1 MRTRIMVGGPLFEG
15 LWLLKIFVLMNN
27 TITSMFLTRAFTR
40 TLLALIV
47 VALIA
52 PSCATKKDILYFQN
66 IEEVQPKAQT
76 TQYEAVIKKDDRLSI
91 IVSGADKT
99 VTAPYNLTLGEM
111 GANNYSSSTDPER
124 STLTYLVDPQGNIN
138 FPILGTI
145 HVEGMT
151 RNQLVTYLQTEIGK
165 DVKDPIVSVSIK
177 NYKITVLGEVR
188 SPGTYTMDSEKITI
202 LQALGRAG
210 DLNLTAEREGI
221 LLIREEDGVERHH
234 TIDLKSAELLNSPY
248 FYLQQNDVIYVPAS
262 ASRVASATMATGIWS
277 TALSSV
283 TTTVS
288 LVTLI
293 VSLSK
298 K

>member
-1 MRTRIMVGGPLFEG
+1 VQI
-15 LWLLKIFVLMNN
+15 IMNN
-27 TITSMFLTRAFTR
+27 THMLKLFSRALTHAFLAVTA
-40 TLLALIV
+40 V
-47 VALIA
+47 VLIA

-66 IEEVQPKAQT
+66 IEEVVPQPQT
-76 TQYEAVIKKDDRLSI
+76 TEYEAVIKKDDRLTI

-111 GANNYSSSTDPER
+111 TTGYSSTGNPEQ
-124 STLTYLVDPQGNIN
+124 STLTYLVDPDGNIN
-138 FPILGTI
+138 FPILGII

-151 RNQLVTYLQTEIGK
+151 RNQLVNYLQTEIGK
-165 DVKDPIVSVSIK
+165 DVKDPIVYVSIR

-188 SPGTYTMDSEKITI
+188 NPGTYTMDSEKITI

-210 DLNLTAEREGI
+210 DLNLTAERDGI
-221 LLIREEDGVERHH
+221 LLIREENGVPRHY

-262 ASRVASATMATGIWS
+262 AERVASATMATGIWS

-288 LVTLI
+288 LVTLVI
-293 VSLSK
+293 SLTK

>member
-1 MRTRIMVGGPLFEG
+1 MKHTDITT
-15 LWLLKIFVLMNN
+15 KI
-27 TITSMFLTRAFTR
+27 TAAFTR
-40 TLLALIV
+40 AL
-47 VALIA
+47 VALVGIVLLV

-66 IEEVQPKAQT
+66 IEEVEPKAQT
-76 TQYEAVIKKDDRLSI
+76 TQYEAVIKKDDRLTI
-91 IVSGADKT
+91 VVSGADKT

-111 GANNYSSSTDPER
+111 TTGYSSSTNPEQ
-124 STLTYLVDPQGNIN
+124 STLTYLVDPEGNIN
-138 FPILGTI
+138 FPILGVI

-151 RNQLVTYLQTEIGK
+151 RNQLVNYLQTEIGK
-165 DVKDPIVSVSIK
+165 DVKDPIVYVAIK
-177 NYKITVLGEVR
+177 NYKITVLGEVKA
-188 SPGTYTMDSEKITI
+188 PGTYTMDSEKITI

-221 LLIREEDGVERHH
+221 LLIREENGVARHY

-262 ASRVASATMATGIWS
+262 ASRVMTATAATGIWS

-288 LVTLI
+288 LVTMVI
-293 VSLSK
+293 SLTRK
-298 K
+298 

>member
-1 MRTRIMVGGPLFEG
+1 MKYNFLCGTSLTT
-15 LWLLKIFVLMNN
+15 FVCAL
-27 TITSMFLTRAFTR
+27 AF
-40 TLLALIV
+40 ACV
-47 VALIA
+47 VMLA

-66 IEEVQPKAQT
+66 IEEVEPQQLT

-91 IVSGADKT
+91 VVSGPDKT

-111 GANNYSSSTDPER
+111 GANGMSSSTDPEK
-124 STLTYLVDPQGNIN
+124 SVLTYLVDPNGNID

-151 RNQLVTYLQTEIGK
+151 RNQLVNYLTQEIGK
-165 DVKDPIVSVSIK
+165 DVKDPIVVVSIR
-177 NYKITVLGEVR
+177 NYKITILGEVK

-221 LLIREEDGVERHH
+221 LLIREEDGKEKHY
-234 TIDLKSAELLNSPY
+234 TLNLKSAELLNSPQ

-262 ASRVASATMATGIWS
+262 ASRVANATMASGVIS
-277 TALSSV
+277 TVLSSV
-283 TTTVS
+283 TTTIS
-288 LVTLI
+288 LVTLG
-293 VSLSK
+293 VSLSNVAK
-298 K
+298 SNK

>member
-1 MRTRIMVGGPLFEG
+1 
-15 LWLLKIFVLMNN
+15 MNN
-27 TITSMFLTRAFTR
+27 NNIRNFSARA
-40 TLLALIV
+40 LAHALAAIV
-47 VALIA
+47 AVALLA

-66 IEEVQPKAQT
+66 IEEVQPKPQT
-76 TQYEAVIKKDDRLSI
+76 TEYEAVIKKDDRLTI
-91 IVSGADKT
+91 VVSGPDKT
-99 VTAPYNLTLGEM
+99 VTAPYNLTLGELNVN
-111 GANNYSSSTDPER
+111 GTSASSNPENA
-124 STLTYLVDPQGNIN
+124 TLTYLVDPNGNIN
-138 FPILGTI
+138 YPILGTI

-151 RNQLVTYLQTEIGK
+151 RNQLVNYLQAEIGK
-165 DVKDPIVSVSIK
+165 DVKDPIVYVSIK

-188 SPGTYTMDSEKITI
+188 APGTYTMDSEKITV

-210 DLNLTAEREGI
+210 DLNLTAERDGI
-221 LLIREEDGVERHH
+221 LLIREENGVLRHYP
-234 TIDLKSAELLNSPY
+234 IDLKSAELLNSPY

-262 ASRVASATMATGIWS
+262 ASRVMTATAATGIWS

-293 VSLSK
+293 ISLTK

>member
-1 MRTRIMVGGPLFEG
+1 
-15 LWLLKIFVLMNN
+15 MNN
-27 TITSMFLTRAFTR
+27 THMLKSLTRALTHA
-40 TLLALIV
+40 LLALIAV
-47 VALIA
+47 VLIA

-66 IEEVQPKAQT
+66 IEEVVPQPQT
-76 TQYEAVIKKDDRLSI
+76 TEYEAVIKKDDRLTI

-111 GANNYSSSTDPER
+111 AANGYSTSTNPEQ
-124 STLTYLVDPQGNIN
+124 STLTYLVDPEGNIN
-138 FPILGTI
+138 FPILGII

-151 RNQLVTYLQTEIGK
+151 RNQLVNYLQTEIGK
-165 DVKDPIVSVSIK
+165 DVKDPIVYVSIR

-210 DLNLTAEREGI
+210 DLNLTAERDGI
-221 LLIREEDGVERHH
+221 LLIREENGVPRHY

-262 ASRVASATMATGIWS
+262 AERVASATMATGIWS

-288 LVTLI
+288 LVTLVI
-293 VSLSK
+293 SLTK